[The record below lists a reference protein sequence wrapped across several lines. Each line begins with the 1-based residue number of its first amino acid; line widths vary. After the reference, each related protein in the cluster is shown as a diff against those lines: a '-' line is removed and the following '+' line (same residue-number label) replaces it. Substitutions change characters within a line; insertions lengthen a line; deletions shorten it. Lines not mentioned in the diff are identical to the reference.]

1 MGDWQAKT
9 MLLKLDRDEALALRG
24 ALVGAAA
31 LLLIAIL
38 PADSSLIAQIG
49 ILLALWLC
57 FGSVLVYV
65 ARHRTRSDPA
75 GAPVIPLRFTGGMGR
90 FALRRRGDGRHVEIV
105 SEGVVLAEVKA
116 TDLRDEIQ
124 LREPIAS
131 DELEDLGSAI
141 AQAIDIVSDADE
153 AHLDWDDD
161 GVSEDWDTDQP
172 RSKGW

>member
-1 MGDWQAKT
+1 

-24 ALVGAAA
+24 ALVGAAG

-57 FGSVLVYV
+57 FGSMLVYA
-65 ARHRTRSDPA
+65 ARLRTRSQRRLPL
-75 GAPVIPLRFTGGMGR
+75 IPLHSSGPTGR
-90 FALRRRGDGRHVEIV
+90 FSLRKQGDGRHVEIV
-105 SEGVVLAEVKA
+105 DAGVVLAEVRA
-116 TDLRDEIQ
+116 TDQRDEIE
-124 LREPIAS
+124 LHAAVPS
-131 DELEDLGSAI
+131 NDLEDLGSAI

-153 AHLDWDDD
+153 AHLDWDDH
-161 GVSEDWDTDQP
+161 GTSENWETDQP